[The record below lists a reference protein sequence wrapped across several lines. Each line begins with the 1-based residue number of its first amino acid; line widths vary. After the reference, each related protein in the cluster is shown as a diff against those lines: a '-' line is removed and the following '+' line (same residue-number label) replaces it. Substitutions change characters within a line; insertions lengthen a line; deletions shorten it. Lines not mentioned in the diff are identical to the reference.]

1 MPESAAPLEDIDPQ
15 PTSLP
20 GQRRWQGPRR
30 LALLIAGLVALAGW
44 LSSCSAAP
52 PSPPAP
58 AAPTICPP
66 LPEIEAPVDASI
78 PARAPF
84 YRVESDQGG
93 VLFLFGTIHLGP
105 AEGWTLS
112 APVQSAIEASRAFV
126 FEIDLGEATEAHVST
141 IVANNALLEPGTRLA
156 DRVSPET
163 LALLE
168 THTETLTQLGFPER
182 IRSMMKPWFLALG
195 LLESQ
200 VGLTSY
206 RLDEA
211 ADRLIFEAKGARRLI
226 ALETVEE
233 QIALFDD
240 LPPELQDL
248 MLRDALSRHDEA
260 DRSIEALVHAWHAGD
275 DLTLACLAREGVDA
289 LPGLEIFYER
299 VLDERNRSWLT
310 ALRPLLDAPS
320 SDSSPAFV
328 AVGALHLVGPTS
340 LPVLLEEA
348 GFGVVAVRQGEAS

>member
-1 MPESAAPLEDIDPQ
+1 MPESAAPLEDIEPQ
-15 PTSLP
+15 PTSTPERL
-20 GQRRWQGPRR
+20 GRRWPRR
-30 LALLIAGLVALAGW
+30 VALRVAGLVALAVG
-44 LSSCSAAP
+44 LSSCSAPP
-52 PSPPAP
+52 PST
-58 AAPTICPP
+58 PTASAICPP

-78 PARAPF
+78 PARPPF
-84 YRVESDQGG
+84 FRVESDRGG

-112 APVQSAIEASRAFV
+112 SPVQAAIEDSRAFV

-168 THTETLTQLGFPER
+168 THTETLTQMGFPER
-182 IRSMMKPWFLALG
+182 TRSMMKPWFLALG

-206 RLDEA
+206 RLDGA
-211 ADRLIFEAKGARRLI
+211 ADRLIYEARGSRRLI

-240 LPPELQDL
+240 LPPEAQDL

-260 DRSIEALVHAWHAGD
+260 DRSIEALVHAWHRGD
-275 DLTLACLAREGVDA
+275 TETLACLAREGVDT
-289 LPGLEIFYER
+289 LPGLEGFYER
-299 VLDERNRSWLT
+299 VLDQRNRTWL
-310 ALRPLLDAPS
+310 APLRLLLESPS
-320 SDSSPAFV
+320 PDSSPTFV

-348 GFGVVAVRQGEAS
+348 GYSVFAVDQGGAS

>member
-1 MPESAAPLEDIDPQ
+1 MPKSAAALDDTEPQ
-15 PTSLP
+15 PSSTRERL
-20 GQRRWQGPRR
+20 GRRRPRR
-30 LALLIAGLVALAGW
+30 VALLVAGLVALAGG
-44 LSSCSAAP
+44 LSSCSASP
-52 PSPPAP
+52 PSSPPPA
-58 AAPTICPP
+58 AATICPP
-66 LPEIEAPVDASI
+66 LAENETRVDASI
-78 PARAPF
+78 PARPPF
-84 YRVESDQGG
+84 FRVESDRGG

-112 APVQSAIEASRAFV
+112 APVQGAIEDSRAFV
-126 FEIDLGEATEAHVST
+126 FEIDLGQATEAHVST
-141 IVANNALLEPGTRLA
+141 IIANNALLEPGTRLA

-168 THTETLTQLGFPER
+168 THTAALTQMGFPER

-206 RLDEA
+206 RLDRA
-211 ADRLIFEAKGARRLI
+211 ADRLIFEAKGSRRLI

-233 QIALFDD
+233 QIALFDE
-240 LPPELQDL
+240 LPSELQDL

-260 DRSIEALVHAWHAGD
+260 ERSIEALVHAWHAGD
-275 DLTLACLAREGVDA
+275 DGTLACLAREGVDA
-289 LPGLEIFYER
+289 LPDLEVFYER
-299 VLDERNRSWLT
+299 VLDERNRAWLAT
-310 ALRPLLDAPS
+310 LRALLEAPS

-340 LPVLLEEA
+340 LPVLFEEA
-348 GFGVVAVRQGEAS
+348 GYRVVEVDQGEAS